1 MIKEELAAVMD
12 EGILDPARDV
22 MDWAGE
28 NARNQSRA
36 GEEENLKQF
45 RQGARGDFHQSL
57 ARGERVDTTPYSPHW
72 RSKVG
77 RAEEE
82 FRNQLSAKAAGPTGA
97 AMRRTNR
104 LGHLDTAP
112 YEAGARS
119 EMPLSIQTYDDLD
132 AAVAANRSGPMDEDD
147 AQRDR
152 DRIRV
157 GAPGTWDDRV
167 SRMRMTPRAATS
179 FIKDADGVVPKQFV
193 QRVHDRLRA
202 GTLDVPVPS
211 TMDEEQEGQD
221 DRASRVAGAIAD
233 LLDALK

>member
-1 MIKEELAAVMD
+1 MKITKTNLRKMIKEELAAVMD

-132 AAVAANRSGPMDEDD
+132 AAVAANRSGPMDEDFDPLKVAGASDAGALDYTLKLNSPEAVMTHGGSKDD
-147 AQRDR
+147 AQSAADR
-152 DRIRV
+152 NRQIQ
-157 GAPGTWDDRV
+157 G
-167 SRMRMTPRAATS
+167 
-179 FIKDADGVVPKQFV
+179 Q
-193 QRVHDRLRA
+193 LR
-202 GTLDVPVPS
+202 
-211 TMDEEQEGQD
+211 EEGQD
-221 DRASRVAGAIAD
+221 DRASRIAGAIAD